1 MCLFVYAQRAIFY
14 YTVVFWTNNYITT
27 TKKQSLQKKNST
39 WCRAVRIPKPGAVL
53 GLVLPGSFVLDL
65 EKNILKPNGPRM
77 EMFQRRTI
85 KFKKKKKQSYECN
98 CENKMKHIKTARS
111 QQ

>member
-1 MCLFVYAQRAIFY
+1 MSVCLRAARNILLHSGFLDEQLY
-14 YTVVFWTNNYITT
+14 NDYKK
-27 TKKQSLQKKNST
+27 TKFIKKNST

-65 EKNILKPNGPRM
+65 EKNIIKPNGPRM

-85 KFKKKKKQSYECN
+85 KLKKKKNSHTN
-98 CENKMKHIKTARS
+98 AIVKTR
-111 QQ
+111 